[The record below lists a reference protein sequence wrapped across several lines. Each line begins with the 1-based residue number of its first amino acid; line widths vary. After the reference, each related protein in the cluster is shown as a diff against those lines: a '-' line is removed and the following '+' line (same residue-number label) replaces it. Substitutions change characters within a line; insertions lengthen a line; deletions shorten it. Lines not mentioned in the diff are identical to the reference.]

1 VLGLLLR
8 VAWLTAWVVALPW
21 LVARRLFARAP
32 RGSYLRV
39 EIDGAIDEAPPPPRL
54 WPPGATRPFS
64 IHGLKALVDEVARD
78 SRVRGLVVV
87 LHHVRGGF
95 ATATSLRQVLALA
108 RLAGK
113 QVVVHLPQ
121 GGGTKEAF
129 VGVAADRLLLGP
141 GATLAPVGLLAST
154 RYLRGALDRAGIVP
168 DVHAQGR
175 FKTAGEQ
182 LERSSMSD
190 AQREQLDAV
199 LDRVHAEVIGA
210 ISSGRRVDESRARAL
225 VDGAPYTGLEAVEA
239 GMADGVAY
247 EDEVPTRLSA
257 EPGKSVV
264 RPADAYLKART
275 SLRPAALRARG
286 VIAVVR
292 VHGAITG
299 GPGLPLASV
308 AVDDRVIGSIRL
320 ARAHPRIRGVVLHVS
335 SPGGSA
341 LASDRIHHELVQL
354 AAEKP
359 LVACMGDVAASGG
372 YYVSVAAHEIVAQPT
387 TVTGSIGV
395 VAARLVIEPLL
406 ARFGV
411 VTEVLHRGANARLL
425 DPLLPLGEGDRR
437 ALEREL
443 ERTYRAFVGVVATGR
458 KRPTEEI
465 EALAQGR
472 VWIGADAHAR
482 GLVDRLGGFE
492 DALEA
497 VRSRVGRGAD
507 RLRVVV
513 LRPPRAPFPVL
524 DPPERK
530 AARGMAELAGLVAD
544 ALGVD
549 ASLLAL
555 RGERV
560 LAWAGDVTLSA

>member
-1 VLGLLLR
+1 MLGLLLR
-8 VAWLTAWVVALPW
+8 VGWLVAWVVALPW
-21 LVARRLFARAP
+21 LVARRLLARAP

-39 EIDGAIDEAPPPPRL
+39 EIEGVVDEAPPRPRL
-54 WPPGATRPFS
+54 WPPAAARPFS
-64 IHGLKALVDEVARD
+64 LHRLRLLVDEVARD
-78 SRVRGLVVV
+78 ARVQGLVIV
-87 LHHVRGGF
+87 LHSLRGGF
-95 ATATSLRQVLALA
+95 ATATSLRQAIA
-108 RLAGK
+108 RARAAGK
-113 QVVVHLPQ
+113 RVVVHLPR

-129 VGVAADRLLLGP
+129 VGVGADRLLLGP
-141 GATLAPVGLLAST
+141 GATLASVGMLASS

-168 DVHAQGR
+168 DVYAQGR
-175 FKTAGEQ
+175 FKTAAER

-199 LDRVHAEVIGA
+199 LDRVHADVLAA
-210 ISSGRRVDESRARAL
+210 IVDGRHVDESRARAL
-225 VDGAPYTGLEAVEA
+225 VDGAPYTGSEAVEA

-247 EDEVPTRLSA
+247 EDEIPAQLSA
-257 EPGKSVV
+257 EPAKSVV

-275 SLRPAALRARG
+275 SLRPGALGARR
-286 VIAVVR
+286 VIAVIR
-292 VHGAITG
+292 VHGAIVG
-299 GPGLPLASV
+299 SPGFPLGSA
-308 AVDDRVIGSIRL
+308 AVDDRIISAVRI
-320 ARAHPRIRGVVLHVS
+320 ARAHPRVRGVVLHVS

-372 YYVSVAAHEIVAQPT
+372 YYVAVAAHEIVAQPT

-411 VTEVLHRGANARLL
+411 ATEVLQRGANARLL
-425 DPLLPLGEGDRR
+425 DPVLPLGDGERR
-437 ALEREL
+437 ALDREL
-443 ERTYRAFVGVVATGR
+443 EHMYRTFVGVVAAGR
-458 KRPTEEI
+458 KRPQEEV

-472 VWIGADAHAR
+472 VWIGTDAHAR

-497 VRSRVGRGAD
+497 VRSRIGRGAG

-513 LRPPRAPFPVL
+513 LRPPRTPFPVL

-530 AARGMAELAGLVAD
+530 TARGVAELAEVLGQ
-544 ALGVD
+544 ALGVE
-549 ASLLAL
+549 ASLFAL

-560 LAWAGDVTLSA
+560 LAWAGDLVLQA